1 MTPMHIEKLR
11 EKLKSDYALLKDRY
25 AVKSLELFGSYARG
39 EEKEES
45 DIDILVEF
53 TKPIDL
59 FIFMELEER
68 LSDLLGAKV
77 DLVMR
82 DTLKPRIRDRIMK
95 EAVSL

>member
-1 MTPMHIEKLR
+1 MTPMYIEKIR
-11 EKLKSDYALLKDRY
+11 EKLKSDYTHLKDSY

-82 DTLKPRIRDRIMK
+82 DTLKPRIRDRIIK